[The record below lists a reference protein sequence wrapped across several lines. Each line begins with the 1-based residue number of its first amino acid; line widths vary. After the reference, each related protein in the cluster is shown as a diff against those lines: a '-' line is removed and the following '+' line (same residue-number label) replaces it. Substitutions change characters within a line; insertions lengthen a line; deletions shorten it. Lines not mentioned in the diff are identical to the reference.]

1 MNLKEI
7 HNAAGKEYNRTVW
20 GKKKQNT
27 RRGKHTVQYTWCELF
42 PEDCFSLIVRL
53 QPEYSDAGQPASACY
68 CSAV

>member
-1 MNLKEI
+1 MQQGRNIIEQF
-7 HNAAGKEYNRTVW
+7 GE
-20 GKKKQNT
+20 KKTQNT